1 MNKNNY
7 RKAME
12 QILEGLN
19 DLMADLEDIRDDAQ
33 ECLEESAGPSARA
46 DIARIDEA
54 LKRLDEAA
62 QWLEGEGKAASLER

>member
-33 ECLEESAGPSARA
+33 ECLEESAGLSARA

-54 LKRLDEAA
+54 LRRLDEAA
-62 QWLEGEGKAASLER
+62 QWLEGEGKAASLEH